1 MNTTHTPSALTPAP
15 APPPLP
21 DRLPLDPADA
31 RDLLS
36 DDLYMARVWSLI
48 RREEETRATLQP
60 TAPQHLAQPPAPM
73 PAVFT
78 QPPAPAPARVPGW
91 VWQYSALTLSTG
103 GLIALTG
110 IGIGAAAPGLAQL
123 DDILAA
129 AGQALMSFAALAFLV
144 ALVLA
149 AKPTGRRASGSGTT
163 VNIRKAVIKRNRI
176 YG

>member
-1 MNTTHTPSALTPAP
+1 MNTTHTSSALTPAP
-15 APPPLP
+15 APPLLP

-31 RDLLS
+31 PDLLS
-36 DDLYMARVWSLI
+36 DELYMARVWSLI

-60 TAPQHLAQPPAPM
+60 TAPQHPPPAPM
-73 PAVFT
+73 PATFT
-78 QPPAPAPARVPGW
+78 HPAPTRVPGW

-149 AKPTGRRASGSGTT
+149 AKPTSRRGTGSGAT

>member
-1 MNTTHTPSALTPAP
+1 MNTARTSGAPTPAP
-15 APPPLP
+15 VPPVLP

-36 DDLYMARVWSLI
+36 DELYMARVWSLI

-60 TAPQHLAQPPAPM
+60 PAPPAPAQSSAPM
-73 PAVFT
+73 PATFT
-78 QPPAPAPARVPGW
+78 QPPTPTRVPGW

-110 IGIGAAAPGLAQL
+110 IGIDAAAPGLAQL

-129 AGQALMSFAALAFLV
+129 AGQALMSFAALAFLA

-149 AKPTGRRASGSGTT
+149 ARPTSRRGSGTT

>member
-1 MNTTHTPSALTPAP
+1 MNTHRTPGTITPAP
-15 APPPLP
+15 APHVLP
-21 DRLPLDPADA
+21 NRLPLDPADA

-48 RREEETRATLQP
+48 RRDEENRATLQP
-60 TAPQHLAQPPAPM
+60 TTPYPPAQPSAPM
-73 PAVFT
+73 PATFI
-78 QPPAPAPARVPGW
+78 QPPAPAPTRVPGW

-149 AKPTGRRASGSGTT
+149 AKPTGRRNTGGTT

>member
-1 MNTTHTPSALTPAP
+1 MNTTHTASALTPAP
-15 APPPLP
+15 IPPVLP

-36 DDLYMARVWSLI
+36 DELYMARVWSLI
-48 RREEETRATLQP
+48 RREEEARAALQP
-60 TAPQHLAQPPAPM
+60 TAPQHPVQPSAPM
-73 PAVFT
+73 PATFT
-78 QPPAPAPARVPGW
+78 RPPAPTRVPGW

-123 DDILAA
+123 DNILAA

-149 AKPTGRRASGSGTT
+149 AKPTSRRSTASGTT

>member
-1 MNTTHTPSALTPAP
+1 MNTTHTPSTLTPAP
-15 APPPLP
+15 VPQVLP
-21 DRLPLDPADA
+21 DRLRLDPADA

-36 DDLYMARVWSLI
+36 DELYMARVWSLI
-48 RREEETRATLQP
+48 RREEETCTTLQP
-60 TAPQHLAQPPAPM
+60 TAPQHPVQPSAPM
-73 PAVFT
+73 PATFT
-78 QPPAPAPARVPGW
+78 QPPAPTRVPGW

-123 DDILAA
+123 DNILAA
-129 AGQALMSFAALAFLV
+129 AGQALMSFAALAFVV

-149 AKPTGRRASGSGTT
+149 ARPTGRRGSGTT

>member
-15 APPPLP
+15 VPPVLP
-21 DRLPLDPADA
+21 DQLPLDPADA

-36 DDLYMARVWSLI
+36 DELYMARVWSLI

-60 TAPQHLAQPPAPM
+60 PAPQAPAPM
-73 PAVFT
+73 PAAFT
-78 QPPAPAPARVPGW
+78 QPPAPTRVPGW

-129 AGQALMSFAALAFLV
+129 AGQAFMSFAALAFLI

-149 AKPTGRRASGSGTT
+149 ARPTGRRGNGTT

>member
-1 MNTTHTPSALTPAP
+1 MNTTRTPGTPTPAP
-15 APPPLP
+15 APPVLP

-36 DDLYMARVWSLI
+36 DELYMARVWSLI

-60 TAPQHLAQPPAPM
+60 PAPPAPAQSSAPM
-73 PAVFT
+73 PAAFT
-78 QPPAPAPARVPGW
+78 QPPAPTRVPGW

-129 AGQALMSFAALAFLV
+129 AGQALMSFAALAFLA

-149 AKPTGRRASGSGTT
+149 ARPTGRRTTGSGTT